1 MRITPE
7 RGSIWPPL
15 VLMGLL
21 LSLALLMVAAPVRLP
36 GGFLVPLPNL
46 PLMVIFIF
54 AVRRPEFAPPWLL
67 VLAGLAQDLLLGDP
81 LGVWALAYLVAF
93 TLARPRMKDATQR
106 TLAGAITR
114 FWAVCLTAYT
124 AAWAAGS
131 LAIGA
136 AAAPGGL
143 VAEAVIT
150 MFLFP
155 PAAWLFARRRERA
168 TFS

>member
-1 MRITPE
+1 MAIT
-7 RGSIWPPL
+7 L
-15 VLMGLL
+15 KVVLTVLC
-21 LSLALLMVAAPVRLP
+21 SL
-36 GGFLVPLPNL
+36 
-46 PLMVIFIF
+46 
-54 AVRRPEFAPPWLL
+54 
-67 VLAGLAQDLLLGDP
+67 
-81 LGVWALAYLVAF
+81 ALAYLVAF